1 MELTKKTTIL
11 FSPDLHARL
20 QRLAKQQGT
29 SLGELVRSACER
41 QYGLASADERLA
53 AVEALAALE
62 LPVGSPE
69 EMARESVPSPDELM
83 P

>member
-11 FSPDLHARL
+11 FSPELHARL
-20 QRLAKQQGT
+20 QRLAKQQGM

>member
-20 QRLAKQQGT
+20 QRLAKQQGM